1 MSDHDR
7 KENVEAQDMS
17 TGMFILMVLFAFAAA
32 AIMIYFNCMFGAIEG
47 FAAPPFIIAFCIGV
61 AAVIS
66 FGILNAI
73 VRGGKGEDT
82 GHGHH

>member
-1 MSDHDR
+1 MSDQER
-7 KENVEAQDMS
+7 KENAESKDMS
-17 TGMFILMVLFAFAAA
+17 SGMTILMIIFAFAAA
-32 AIMIYFNCMFGAIEG
+32 AIMIYFNYMFAAMEN
-47 FAAPPFIIAFCIGV
+47 FPAPPFIIAFCIGV

-82 GHGHH
+82 GHDHH